1 MKASGVS
8 NRHNPTEV
16 AEEELRKL
24 WGDELDEDRLNPLI
38 TRITDMTMMI
48 RPEKNLASC

>member
-1 MKASGVS
+1 MKASRLS
-8 NRHNPTEV
+8 KSHNPTKV

-24 WGDELDEDRLNPLI
+24 WSDELDEDRLNPLI

-48 RPEKNLASC
+48 RPEKNLAPC